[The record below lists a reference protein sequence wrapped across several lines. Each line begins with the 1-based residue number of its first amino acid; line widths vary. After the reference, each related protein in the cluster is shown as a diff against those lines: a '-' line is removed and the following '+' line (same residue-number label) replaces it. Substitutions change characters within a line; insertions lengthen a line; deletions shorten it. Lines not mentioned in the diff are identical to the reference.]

1 MSHVAHKWA
10 PKCFLVAGGTINIS
24 CLTAF
29 SRRLLFPLH
38 HPSLPTL
45 NLSNLKI
52 NQQGQDQNK
61 YERDS
66 KTVSAEFP
74 FAKPPSPA

>member
-10 PKCFLVAGGTINIS
+10 PNCFRVAGAMNIS

-29 SRRLLFPLH
+29 FRRLFFLVH
-38 HPSLPTL
+38 HPSLPIL

-52 NQQGQDQNK
+52 NQQSQ
-61 YERDS
+61 E
-66 KTVSAEFP
+66 
-74 FAKPPSPA
+74 